1 MKRARKAPARRRSAA
16 PAGPAKA
23 SRRLGA
29 ARTRKPAGVT
39 VPEFY
44 AFLYAMEV
52 DAGER
57 YAELAS
63 LMEVHNNREVA
74 ALFRKLGDAEKK
86 HADKLAAELG
96 LAAGGPPV
104 VLDGLEGFELPETT
118 PFEELHYLL
127 SPRRALQLAQS
138 NEERAA
144 RCFARLAAQS
154 ADPEVR
160 RLARA
165 MAKEERHHVALIKAW
180 RASFPD
186 PGPPPVDPDPPHMP
200 E

>member
-1 MKRARKAPARRRSAA
+1 MKRARQKAPARK
-16 PAGPAKA
+16 PAK
-23 SRRLGA
+23 RGIA
-29 ARTRKPAGVT
+29 AKPVRAIRVT

-96 LAAGGPPV
+96 LSAGGPPV
-104 VLDGLEGFELPETT
+104 VLEGLEGFELPETT

-127 SPRRALQLAQS
+127 SPHRALELAQS
-138 NEERAA
+138 NEERAQ
-144 RCFARLAAQS
+144 RCFVRLAKQS
-154 ADPEVR
+154 GDPDVR

-165 MAKEERHHVALIKAW
+165 MAAEERHHVELIKAW